1 MEQFGKNF
9 LYIRN
14 THVIPLVSYGIN
26 KKNIKFWSLKDVIT
40 KNVLSLNKMTG
51 KNIEIE
57 ISKDDYYKALHCDI
71 ELFMNKSTVQYCD
84 FLQSKKN
91 SPCWSF
97 VILYYLTFFSATCF
111 LDS

>member
-40 KNVLSLNKMTG
+40 KMS
-51 KNIEIE
+51 
-57 ISKDDYYKALHCDI
+57 
-71 ELFMNKSTVQYCD
+71 
-84 FLQSKKN
+84 
-91 SPCWSF
+91 
-97 VILYYLTFFSATCF
+97 YL
-111 LDS
+111 

>member
-1 MEQFGKNF
+1 
-9 LYIRN
+9 
-14 THVIPLVSYGIN
+14 
-26 KKNIKFWSLKDVIT
+26 
-40 KNVLSLNKMTG
+40 MTG

-97 VILYYLTFFSATCF
+97 VTLYYLTFFSATCF